1 MTKSTRAEEQMS
13 LEMTE
18 AYSDHQTGLNRHSLY
33 KLHNR
38 ELSEDL
44 VQDTFMKTW
53 GYLQRGGKIE
63 VMRSFL
69 YHTLNCLIIDE
80 YRRRTTSSLDALIEK
95 GFEPGA
101 INPDRL
107 IDELD
112 GKTVLLLLQ
121 QLPEKYKVILTMK
134 YVRHLTLEEMAKET
148 GQTKNAIAV
157 QIHRGLAK
165 LKVLYTHEV

>member
-1 MTKSTRAEEQMS
+1 MKKRTHAEDRMDA
-13 LEMTE
+13 EMAG
-18 AYSDHQTGLNRHSLY
+18 AYTDHEKGLNRHSLY

-80 YRRRTTSSLDALIEK
+80 YRKRHTSSLDALLEK
-95 GFEPGA
+95 GFEPST
-101 INPDRL
+101 INSERL

-112 GKTVLLLLQ
+112 GKTAFLLFK
-121 QLPEKYKVILTMK
+121 QLPEKYALIMNMRYTQHLSLT
-134 YVRHLTLEEMAKET
+134 EMAALT
-148 GQTKNAIAV
+148 GQTKNALAV

-165 LKVLYTHEV
+165 LKVLYTHEG

>member
-1 MTKSTRAEEQMS
+1 MKKRTPAEVSMDA
-13 LEMTE
+13 EMAG
-18 AYSDHQTGLNRHSLY
+18 AYADHEKGLNRHSLY

-80 YRRRTTSSLDALIEK
+80 YRKRTTSSLDVLIEK
-95 GFEPGA
+95 GFEPST
-101 INPDRL
+101 INPEQL
-107 IDELD
+107 IDQLD
-112 GKTVLLLLQ
+112 GKTAFLLFQ
-121 QLPEKYKVILTMK
+121 QLPEKYAVIMNMRYSQHLSLT
-134 YVRHLTLEEMAKET
+134 EMSALT
-148 GQTKNAIAV
+148 GQTKNALAV

-165 LKVLYTHEV
+165 LKVLYTHET